1 MVSLLVQNK
10 KLLLIDSRH
19 KASLILSLLLLG
31 AAPSVH
37 SPMFCVFVYMR
48 VFVRTFE
55 STRQLSGKEH
65 ICQFA
70 LAVCQSAVVASLAVK
85 VMETDP
91 AEVVCQR

>member
-1 MVSLLVQNK
+1 
-10 KLLLIDSRH
+10 
-19 KASLILSLLLLG
+19 
-31 AAPSVH
+31 
-37 SPMFCVFVYMR
+37 MFCVFIYMR

-91 AEVVCQR
+91 AEVVCQRWDHYDPGRRAALQLPDQEGRQQEVPCQK